1 MKTAMQEW
9 FDEILSKQEIW
20 FDEDGNILQEPIIQY
35 VNSFK
40 SSVDLSE
47 YVNKALEKEKKQI
60 KEAFDFGDYCVE
72 LPLKER
78 EGDYTWGKKYKSAEE
93 YYNQTY
99 NQNK

>member
-1 MKTAMQEW
+1 MTGYIQQVQQRATAK
-9 FDEILSKQEIW
+9 DNAKRA
-20 FDEDGNILQEPIIQY
+20 
-35 VNSFK
+35 
-40 SSVDLSE
+40 
-47 YVNKALEKEKKQI
+47 ALEKEKKQI

-72 LPLKER
+72 LPLNER